1 MSEVDTFKALIDAAD
16 SNCSKSEDTEVMAE
30 VPEPDVTSS
39 SSDLSA
45 EELCDL
51 EKALIS
57 NFNQENS
64 IDADA

>member
-1 MSEVDTFKALIDAAD
+1 VSEVDTFKALIDAAD
-16 SNCSKSEDTEVMAE
+16 SNCSKSEDSVVISED
-30 VPEPDVTSS
+30 PDPDVTSS